1 MSEGGVS
8 SQPFETEKK
17 PCVARVSHL
26 DFGVL
31 LEPFVLDFG
40 GAFLESFFLGH
51 FDFGRGSNLHFWFCV
66 LCGNLF
72 GAFNAFL

>member
-1 MSEGGVS
+1 VSEGGVS

-40 GAFLESFFLGH
+40 GAFLESFF
-51 FDFGRGSNLHFWFCV
+51 
-66 LCGNLF
+66 F
-72 GAFNAFL
+72 GAFRFWERFKFAFLVLRFLW